1 MAFQLDAQVFTTIKT
16 ETLGKNLRFEPKKP
30 QKISLPGVY
39 MAALKRLGI
48 VMYDC
53 DDAQIYRMAFELDA
67 QGDPTLKTA
76 TLFGKMRFE
85 PKNVK
90 KVVFSASSGLH

>member
-1 MAFQLDAQVFTTIKT
+1 
-16 ETLGKNLRFEPKKP
+16 
-30 QKISLPGVY
+30 
-39 MAALKRLGI
+39 MAALKRFGI
-48 VMYDC
+48 VMYDS

-76 TLFGKMRFE
+76 TLFRKMRFE

-90 KVVFSASSGLH
+90 KVGVSASSGLH